1 MIPKKT
7 LCYGSKAVESVPR
20 LALTAEWAGNQ
31 GAILPC
37 GLQLKAPG
45 LPTIDKSTALRG
57 RVVGAQIDLQRVLE
71 WRKICSETHGNVCTP
86 PQIRDET
93 SELTIRVIDVEQL
106 CVVNLPKD
114 CEYVVLSYVW
124 GKTAQLRLLREN
136 YESLTQPFALRALLD
151 TLLRTIVDATTL
163 VRQLGERFLWVDS
176 LYIIQDSPEDLA
188 VQIQHMNI
196 VYGCAS
202 LTIVAA
208 AGSDSDAGLPGL
220 RPNSR
225 KILDIDQ
232 LSQPFPISPIAL
244 LIPCGNQEDGRSKK
258 KFFRSIYSYL
268 LSTRLSITAT
278 RLLGVK
284 MQYGS
289 MKLPS

>member
-1 MIPKKT
+1 M
-7 LCYGSKAVESVPR
+7 
-20 LALTAEWAGNQ
+20 
-31 GAILPC
+31 
-37 GLQLKAPG
+37 
-45 LPTIDKSTALRG
+45 
-57 RVVGAQIDLQRVLE
+57 
-71 WRKICSETHGNVCTP
+71 
-86 PQIRDET
+86 
-93 SELTIRVIDVEQL
+93 EQL
-106 CVVNLPKD
+106 CIVNLPKD

-151 TLLRTIVDATTL
+151 TLPRTIADATTL

-208 AGSDSDAGLPGL
+208 AGSGSDAGLPGL

-258 KFFRSIYSYL
+258 KFFRSICSYL